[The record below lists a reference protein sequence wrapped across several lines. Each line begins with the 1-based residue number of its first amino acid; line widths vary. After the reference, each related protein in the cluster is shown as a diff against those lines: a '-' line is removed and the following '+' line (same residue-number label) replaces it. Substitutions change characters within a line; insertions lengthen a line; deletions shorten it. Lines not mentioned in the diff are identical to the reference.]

1 MNSAD
6 SDPLSHT
13 LAAQSSLL
21 EQHDHTLTAL
31 MEHMKEFSVSIAS
44 LRTQMTALVP
54 QAAAAT
60 GHTPPA
66 PPPAQAPVLP
76 PSTREAYVPPP
87 APYSGDL
94 GTCKSFLTQCSL
106 IFEQQ
111 PYTYANDRAK
121 ICYLIGCL
129 RGPALSWA
137 SAVWEKQTLS
147 CSSYLAFT
155 TEMKQ
160 IFDHPLHNPHFDWF
174 ANRIKSWSTF
184 CHSNCLQ
191 AALPPVSSESTSVPE
206 VPDLSTVP

>member
-111 PYTYANDRAK
+111 PYTYANDRTK

-160 IFDHPLHNPHFDWF
+160 IFDHPVRGKEATRDCLTSAREVRRLNTRSCLYCGHLGHFL
-174 ANRIKSWSTF
+174 SS
-184 CHSNCLQ
+184 C
-191 AALPPVSSESTSVPE
+191 PVRPAKG
-206 VPDLSTVP
+206 PAQQ